1 MYFYA
6 VYAANLETIYVNE
19 KKYTTDEF
27 HRMCEEAP
35 KIYTNGEW
43 INSPSLIG
51 QWLMEI
57 YNFKPVPYTATYY
70 AY

>member
-1 MYFYA
+1 
-6 VYAANLETIYVNE
+6 
-19 KKYTTDEF
+19 
-27 HRMCEEAP
+27 MCEEAP